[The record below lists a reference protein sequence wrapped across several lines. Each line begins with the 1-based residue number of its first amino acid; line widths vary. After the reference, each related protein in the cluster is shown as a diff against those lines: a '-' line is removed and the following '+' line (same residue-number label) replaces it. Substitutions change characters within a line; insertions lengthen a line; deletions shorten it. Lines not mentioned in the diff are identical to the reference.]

1 MVLIMLDEDEGEE
14 WLSEWVEGY
23 QVEADTKRSR
33 LDHLQTSTQ
42 PLLKLLIL
50 YVTVSTSICK
60 YYHLL

>member
-33 LDHLQTSTQ
+33 LENLQTSTQ